1 MRRFLFILLLGI
13 GIAPGLWAQQY
24 MSAKDSDPEALALLR
39 KAGEPF
45 GRPVVQVSFTL
56 KTTLPAQAP
65 VSVSGM
71 LYQNGKAYHL
81 DVKDYQVIS
90 DGTLR
95 WVYLKAANEVNLY
108 GASQG
113 QDWITPQD
121 LLLLHKAPDMVFVN
135 LGARKDGVTVIEAKP
150 VQGRFEDYSKFS
162 IHLKEGKLSYILALA
177 KDGTRQ
183 EVTVGVPSFPAS
195 LDKKLFTF
203 NPADH
208 PGVHVEDLRLD

>member
-1 MRRFLFILLLGI
+1 MPRILLILLMT
-13 GIAPGLWAQQY
+13 AVQLPGLFAQQY
-24 MSAKDSDPEALALLR
+24 TSARDSDPEALALLR

-45 GRPVVQVSFTL
+45 NKTLVQVSFTL
-56 KTTLPAQAP
+56 KTSLPGQAP
-65 VSVSGM
+65 VSASGM
-71 LYQNGKAYHL
+71 FYQSGKAYHL

-95 WVYLKAANEVNLY
+95 WVYLKTANEVNLY

-121 LLLLHKAPDMVFVN
+121 LLLLYKAQDLVFAN
-135 LGARKDGVTVIEAKP
+135 LGVRKDGLTIIEAKP
-150 VQGRFEDYSKFS
+150 LKGRFEEFSKFS
-162 IHLKEGKLSYILALA
+162 IHLKGGNLVYILALA

-183 EVTVGVPSFPAS
+183 EVTVGTPTSPAS

-203 NPADH
+203 NAADH